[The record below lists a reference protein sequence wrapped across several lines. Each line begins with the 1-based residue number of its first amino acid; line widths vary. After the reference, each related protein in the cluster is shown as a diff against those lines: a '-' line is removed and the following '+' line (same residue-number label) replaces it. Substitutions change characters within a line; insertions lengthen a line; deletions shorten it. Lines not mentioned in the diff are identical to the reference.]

1 MKGSQPGELEE
12 LLLLTVASLYDHA
25 YGVAIQE
32 ELRKRGKRTV
42 ALSTIHITLFRLERK
57 GWLQSRFD
65 GATPERG
72 GRRKHI
78 YRVTNSGYHA
88 IDRVR
93 KIREAFW
100 QNIPDGA
107 FSVKTV

>member
-12 LLLLTVASLYDHA
+12 LVLLTVASLYDSA

-32 ELRKRGKRTV
+32 ELRKKGKRSV

-57 GWLQSRFD
+57 GWLHSRFD

-72 GRRKHI
+72 GRRKHM

-88 IDRVR
+88 IERVR
-93 KIREAFW
+93 RIREGFW
-100 QNIPDGA
+100 STIPGGA
-107 FSVKTV
+107 FNGKMA